1 MNSDDEKQ
9 VSLNEIE
16 NEDFQTIDIDI
27 NEPLITIQPKATK
40 DDIKNEQKKDK
51 DKDKEKEKDIKE
63 EKREYFNC
71 LPTTLYLFDKYCFI
85 DEKRTH
91 KMALEFSEIER
102 WQMCVKQCVCL
113 NCYIPAYIFDTITCP
128 IRFWKYVY
136 IDCGFN

>member
-1 MNSDDEKQ
+1 MMNSEDESQ
-9 VSLNEIE
+9 FIMAPNEIE
-16 NEDFQTIDIDI
+16 NDFTVINIDGDI
-27 NEPLITIQPKATK
+27 KQPLITTQPKAS
-40 DDIKNEQKKDK
+40 NEDK
-51 DKDKEKEKDIKE
+51 DKDMKDETK
-63 EKREYFNC
+63 EKRENFNC

-91 KMALEFSEIER
+91 QMALEFSEIER
-102 WQMCVKQCVCL
+102 WQMCVKQCICL

>member
-1 MNSDDEKQ
+1 MSSEDESQ
-9 VSLNEIE
+9 LILTQE
-16 NEDFQTIDIDI
+16 NNDFTVIDIKQ
-27 NEPLITIQPKATK
+27 PLISIQPKASNE
-40 DDIKNEQKKDK
+40 DIKDK
-51 DKDKEKEKDIKE
+51 KEKDMKDETKE
-63 EKREYFNC
+63 KHEAFNC

-91 KMALEFSEIER
+91 QMALEFSEIER
-102 WQMCVKQCVCL
+102 WQMCVKQCICL

>member
-1 MNSDDEKQ
+1 MAP
-9 VSLNEIE
+9 NEIE
-16 NEDFQTIDIDI
+16 NDFTVINIDGDI
-27 NEPLITIQPKATK
+27 KQPLITTQPKAS
-40 DDIKNEQKKDK
+40 NEDMKEL
-51 DKDKEKEKDIKE
+51 KEKEKDK
-63 EKREYFNC
+63 EKRENFNC

-91 KMALEFSEIER
+91 QMALEFSEIER
-102 WQMCVKQCVCL
+102 WQMCVKQCICL

>member
-1 MNSDDEKQ
+1 MNSVDEKE
-9 VSLNEIE
+9 VSLND
-16 NEDFQTIDIDI
+16 DFQTIDI

-40 DDIKNEQKKDK
+40 DDIKDEQKKDK
-51 DKDKEKEKDIKE
+51 DKDKDKDIKE
-63 EKREYFNC
+63 EKRENFNC

-102 WQMCVKQCVCL
+102 WQMCIKQCVCL

-128 IRFWKYVY
+128 IRFWKYIY